1 MFPSGPP
8 LGDAM
13 GSARMDVRALARSQR
28 QASCD
33 GSALVVGCNSMGL
46 ADIPSLL
53 NPKTTT
59 VTLYGNAIAS
69 IPSGAF
75 KTVVNLK
82 ILNLADN
89 AIRSIPPGAFT
100 TLVNLQT
107 LHLYKNQ
114 IVAIPTNSFDGLNK
128 LIDLEFRWK
137 AADPLSW
144 LGKKNVL
151 DCTVTG
157 NPQRM
162 LFTDETCAC
171 SEGLH
176 GCVRITDGVAS
187 CSGQATT
194 TTTVA
199 TTAPKGKCD
208 GSALVVVC
216 TGMGLAAMPPLP
228 IQKQHN

>member
-1 MFPSGPP
+1 
-8 LGDAM
+8 
-13 GSARMDVRALARSQR
+13 
-28 QASCD
+28 
-33 GSALVVGCNSMGL
+33 MGL

-69 IPSGAF
+69 IPSDAF
-75 KTVVNLK
+75 KTAVNLK

-137 AADPLSW
+137 GVDPLSW

-208 GSALVVVC
+208 GSTLVVVC
-216 TGMGLAAMPPLP
+216 TGILAAMPALP
-228 IQKQHN
+228 NSNATLFLLF